1 MKALGLVGVVVAGLT
16 IYWVVKAK
24 SDYLK
29 FLPPSPLP
37 SSPNSPPASSA
48 PIPGTQGGTAATG
61 PAPGSSLFNQ
71 LFPQTGAIN
80 AGT

>member
-1 MKALGLVGVVVAGLT
+1 MRTLGIVGVVVAGLT
-16 IYWVVKAK
+16 LYWVVTAKAN
-24 SDYLK
+24 YLK

-37 SSPNSPPASSA
+37 SIPGAPPASTA

-71 LFPQTGAIN
+71 LFPQTGAVS
-80 AGT
+80 G